1 MKRFWKPLAVLLI
14 AVLAASLF
22 LFSGCGEQGGTAE
35 QLRGTMTFVMDDKNG
50 TIKTVEADLSE
61 FTTADKAIDVVD
73 KLADEGKICYTSSK
87 GVPGIMLT
95 GIGVVED
102 GTDWEGN
109 PAKVDNYIIQQDTAA
124 GVYLYIYT
132 NVEADKN
139 DYEGMTTVE
148 YNGEVLAESLNGI
161 DKMTIEDGA
170 VIYITTIVW
179 G

>member
-1 MKRFWKPLAVLLI
+1 MKKLWKPLAILLV
-14 AVLAASLF
+14 AALAASLS
-22 LFSGCGEQGGTAE
+22 LFAACDNEEPGEA
-35 QLRGTMTFVMDDKNG
+35 LSGTMTFVMDDKNG
-50 TIKTVEADLSE
+50 TIETVEANLDG
-61 FTTADKAIDVVD
+61 FTSNDTAIDVID
-73 KLADEGKICYTSSK
+73 KLAEDGVVCYTSSK

-95 GIGVVED
+95 GIGIVED
-102 GTDWEGN
+102 GTDYQGN
-109 PAKVDNYIIQQDTAA
+109 PAKGYNYIVQQDNAA

-132 NVEADKN
+132 NVDADKN

-148 YNGEVLAESLNGI
+148 YEGETLAESLNGI